1 MDKWYDGLPVL
12 DRNKLSK
19 FKGTNDIL
27 VKELEENEIV
37 LAKATINKYLF
48 YFLLIIDIGIFI
60 LSLKQY
66 KENNYQTGF
75 FFFLYLVIG
84 FALLFY
90 IIALLQTF
98 LLITNERMIG
108 SLTEVNSNQYSGVV
122 KLVIPLRNIDNLVY
136 DSGSQLKVLSK
147 SNGYSIFTNSADI
160 ELVRKTYY
168 AYTQFK
174 EKNETKDTE
183 LESKINPPSAVS
195 NENKY
200 DEIEKLSELLK
211 KGIVTQEEFDK
222 KKRELLG
229 L

>member
-1 MDKWYDGLPVL
+1 MEKWYDGLPVM
-12 DRNKLSK
+12 DQNKLSK

-37 LAKATINKYLF
+37 LAKATINKYLY
-48 YFLLIIDIGIFI
+48 YFLLIVDIGIFI

-75 FFFLYLVIG
+75 FFFLFLVIG
-84 FALLFY
+84 FALLIY
-90 IIALLQTF
+90 IITLLQTF

-147 SNGYSIFTNSADI
+147 SNGYSIFTNNEDI

-174 EKNETKDTE
+174 EKNETKDIE
-183 LESKINPPSAVS
+183 LKVNPPSVVS
-195 NENKY
+195 GTNKY

-222 KKRELLG
+222 KKGELLG